1 MVESSSHK
9 IKTILIVSLL
19 AVVIFITAASFFINI
34 NYSSNIK
41 PENGTKASYIKILFA
56 GDIMFDRGIRY
67 YTQKSGS
74 NDFAFQKIY
83 DTLKNYDLV
92 VANLEGPI
100 TNNKSV
106 SSGTVPGS
114 ANNFYFTFD
123 PSFANVLYNENIKL
137 VNLGNNHITN
147 FGQAGVISTQNYLAK
162 AEVSYFGA
170 PGYAKSILKEIDG
183 IKITFVNYNQFSGQG
198 LNAEQ
203 AATLQA
209 IKKAKLNSDFVVI
222 FCHWGVEY
230 AQHQTIGQIL
240 LAHQFIDNGADLVIG
255 THPHVIEPMET
266 YKGKRIYYSLGN
278 FIFDQYFEGDV
289 RNELG
294 VVLEINQST
303 KQVSFSEEH
312 FYLNKNGQTILK

>member
-1 MVESSSHK
+1 MVESSPHK
-9 IKTILIVSLL
+9 IKTILIISLL
-19 AVVIFITAASFFINI
+19 AVVIFITAASVFINV
-34 NYSSNIK
+34 NYHPNIK
-41 PENGTKASYIKILFA
+41 FENRSKDSFIKILFA

-74 NDFAFQKIY
+74 NDFAFEKIS
-83 DTLKNYDLV
+83 DNLKNYDLV

-100 TNNKSV
+100 TDNKSV

-123 PSFANVLYNENIKL
+123 PSFAKILYDENIKL

-147 FGQAGVISTQNYLAK
+147 FGQTGVASTQNYLAK
-162 AEVSYFGA
+162 AGVDYFGA
-170 PGYAKSILKEIDG
+170 PGYAKSISEKIDG
-183 IKITFVNYNQFSGQG
+183 IKIAFVNYNQFAQQNI
-198 LNAEQ
+198 NAEQ

-209 IKKAKLNSDFVVI
+209 IKKARLNSDIIVV

-230 AQHQTIGQIL
+230 MQHQTTDQIL
-240 LAHQFIDNGADLVIG
+240 LAHKFVDSGADLVIG

-278 FIFDQYFEGDV
+278 FVFDQYFEGDV

-294 VVLEINQST
+294 VMLQIDKLT
-303 KQVSFSEEH
+303 
-312 FYLNKNGQTILK
+312 